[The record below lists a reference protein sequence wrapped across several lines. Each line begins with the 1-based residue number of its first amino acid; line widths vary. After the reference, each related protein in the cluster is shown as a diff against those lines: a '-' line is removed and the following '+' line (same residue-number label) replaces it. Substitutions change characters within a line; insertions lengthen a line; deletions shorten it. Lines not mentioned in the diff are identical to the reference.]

1 MYSPLLPSEMSYTN
15 VYRQSYVD
23 YPPPPARPYEQV
35 STYMQR
41 RFSYADLL
49 SGHGC
54 DTPGLSDYESDCRQH
69 PDSPDTTIDYEECH
83 PLSRRNSFV
92 MDTVTD
98 AYSYMMQ
105 SPLDVC
111 PPGMPS
117 NFGVPCEYADYA
129 KTLTRNG
136 SVSSLSS
143 NSSSR
148 PMTPVSPEVYY
159 MQSQVTPPTAPA
171 KPSKSKVSR
180 SRGRRVSN
188 NNPAHSTQP
197 AKMFTCTHNNCG
209 KIFKRSEH
217 LKRHIRSI
225 HTLEK
230 PFVCPYDGC
239 DKRFSRSDNLNQHI
253 RIHRHTT
260 KDKTPSKTFTSFL
273 TTYA

>member
-1 MYSPLLPSEMSYTN
+1 MYSPLLPTEMSFTN

-23 YPPPPARPYEQV
+23 YPPPPTRPYEQV

-54 DTPGLSDYESDCRQH
+54 DTPGLSDYESDYRQH
-69 PDSPDTTIDYEECH
+69 PDSPATTIDYEECH

-111 PPGMPS
+111 PPVMAS

-129 KTLTRNG
+129 KNLTRNG

-148 PMTPVSPEVYY
+148 PMTPVSPSMPEVYY
-159 MQSQVTPPTAPA
+159 MQSQIIPTNTKNHYTTPTVH
-171 KPSKSKVSR
+171 KTSKSKVSR

-197 AKMFTCTHNNCG
+197 AKMFTCNHNNCG
-209 KIFKRSEH
+209 KVFKRSEH

-230 PFVCPYDGC
+230 RKFHSTCIPLVLGIFTYTDGIPFHSVCL
-239 DKRFSRSDNLNQHI
+239 SL
-253 RIHRHTT
+253 
-260 KDKTPSKTFTSFL
+260 
-273 TTYA
+273 

>member
-1 MYSPLLPSEMSYTN
+1 MSFTN
-15 VYRQSYVD
+15 VYRQSYAD
-23 YPPPPARPYEQV
+23 YPTRPYEQV

-54 DTPGLSDYESDCRQH
+54 DTPGLSDYESDSRPH
-69 PDSPDTTIDYEECH
+69 PDSPATTIDYDECH

-92 MDTVTD
+92 MDTD
-98 AYSYMMQ
+98 AYSYMIQ

-136 SVSSLSS
+136 SVSSFSS

-148 PMTPVSPEVYY
+148 PMTPVSPCMPEVYY
-159 MQSQVTPPTAPA
+159 MQSQIIPTTTAPKSA
-171 KPSKSKVSR
+171 SKAKVSR

-197 AKMFTCTHNNCG
+197 AKMFTCNHTSCG

-273 TTYA
+273 PTYA